1 MSNIESTGNKHLIH
15 TIKGTEDTNKIL
27 ELCREMINDRDSEV
41 FTSTGLYGFSNIPDF
56 LIDVKKTNP
65 KVDIKSIYNTLE
77 LDIQKIALEI
87 TEKKKTEIE
96 QFITDRGIQSK

>member
-15 TIKGTEDTNKIL
+15 TIKGTEDTDKIL
-27 ELCREMINDRDSEV
+27 ELCREMINDRDGEV
-41 FTSTGLYGFSNIPDF
+41 FTSMGLYGFSNIPDF

-87 TEKKKTEIE
+87 TENSGPEIE
-96 QFITDRGIQSK
+96 RFIIDNDINSK